1 MLLLAQFLLVK
12 PQVLLIEF
20 KVLLNSRIQRYFSQY
35 LKARALEAYLLM
47 VRYHLSLCFPG
58 VTFGKLFNLSM
69 PQFPH
74 LQNGRNNISYFTEL
88 LTGLNDLISCEM
100 LGQYLSQGQH
110 SISVIKVI
118 KQGGHQPD
126 LALMPC
132 QPSKENQNLCQNQF
146 LKDKKNNQSQK

>member
-1 MLLLAQFLLVK
+1 
-12 PQVLLIEF
+12 
-20 KVLLNSRIQRYFSQY
+20 
-35 LKARALEAYLLM
+35 
-47 VRYHLSLCFPG
+47 
-58 VTFGKLFNLSM
+58 M

-118 KQGGHQPD
+118 KQGGH
-126 LALMPC
+126 
-132 QPSKENQNLCQNQF
+132 
-146 LKDKKNNQSQK
+146 